1 MHYVSIEGYGEARVD
16 FKCGARGLEVI
27 TTRTVDTHQS
37 NTCISEPICKARA
50 IPSLFRDDVDAALAS
65 AIVRKILSSDFLVAS
80 RFERGQTV
88 RLLVPKTHPNS
99 VAGSPSTLG
108 DVRRRTQSLGAFIR
122 PCLLASLAGLDRL
135 HEYQRDGVAWLAS
148 KRAAILA
155 DDMGL
160 GKTAQA
166 IASLRLSFREGPLN
180 SALVICPKQLMANWE
195 RELAIWAPELSWSR
209 VTPPS
214 AWRSAAWKG
223 LFNRVHVLITNYEQ
237 TALFREL
244 GSEFQFSSVV
254 LDEAHRVRNASA
266 NVTSYLRKIN
276 RERTWALTGTPL
288 ERAPSDLWTILS
300 IVEPRRFNVS
310 RLPPS
315 EETLRARLRPYILRR
330 MKRDYLP
337 ELPPE
342 VDEHETIELLPKQRQ
357 AYDIALARI
366 RSATEGDLL
375 AGLNELRALC
385 DLDQRSGQ
393 SVKLDRIIS
402 ILQDVASNNEKAVI
416 FSHLLSPLDA
426 LAEMLD
432 RQRMGYVQI
441 RGEQSVEERDK
452 ALSRFDCDDSIPFL
466 LASTRVGGE
475 GLNLVG
481 ANHVVFVNRWWNPS
495 ANNQAK
501 DRVSRMG
508 QERTVVIHSFTCRD
522 TIEEA
527 LEGIL
532 EEKRRLAEN
541 IVESLVDPIDDASIR
556 QEVAT
561 WVRRS

>member
-1 MHYVSIEGYGEARVD
+1 MGQMVRV
-16 FKCGARGLEVI
+16 
-27 TTRTVDTHQS
+27 
-37 NTCISEPICKARA
+37 
-50 IPSLFRDDVDAALAS
+50 
-65 AIVRKILSSDFLVAS
+65 
-80 RFERGQTV
+80 
-88 RLLVPKTHPNS
+88 LVPKTDPSS
-99 VAGSPSTLG
+99 VTGSPATLA

-122 PCLLASLAGLDRL
+122 PCLLGPLTGLDRL

-148 KRAAILA
+148 KHAAILA

-166 IASLRLSFREGPLN
+166 IASLRISFRGGPLN
-180 SALVICPKQLMANWE
+180 SALVLCPKQLMANWE
-195 RELAIWAPELSWSR
+195 RELATWAPELSWSR
-209 VTPPS
+209 VTVPS
-214 AWRSAAWKG
+214 GWRSAAWKN

-237 TALFREL
+237 ASLFQEL

-266 NVTSYLRKIN
+266 NVTSYLRNIHA
-276 RERTWALTGTPL
+276 ERTWALTGTPL

-300 IVEPRRFNVS
+300 IVEPRRFNVV
-310 RLPPS
+310 RPPQS

-337 ELPPE
+337 QLPPE
-342 VDEHETIELLPKQRQ
+342 ISEHETIELLPKQRQ
-357 AYDIALARI
+357 AYDFAVARI
-366 RSATEGDLL
+366 RSASENDLL

-393 SVKLDRIIS
+393 SAKLDRTIS
-402 ILQDVASNNEKAVI
+402 ILQDVASNNEKAVV
-416 FSHLLSPLDA
+416 FSHLLSPLDT
-426 LAEMLD
+426 LAEMLK
-432 RQRMGYVQI
+432 QQGMPYVQI
-441 RGEQSVEERDK
+441 RGEQSVEEREK
-452 ALSRFDCDDSIPFL
+452 VLFQFDSDESTPFL

-481 ANHVVFVNRWWNPS
+481 ANHVIFINRWWNPS

-508 QERTVVIHSFTCRD
+508 QERTVVIHSFTCRN

-527 LEGIL
+527 LDDIL
-532 EEKRRLAEN
+532 EEKTRLAEN
-541 IVESLVDPIDDASIR
+541 IVGSLADPMDDPSIR
-556 QEVAT
+556 QELTT
-561 WVRRS
+561 WVRRPQP